1 MWETTEE
8 VYHNLIHFKE
18 WLPRSQWAHK
28 EKAQIYLLYNCLPTN
43 LKKKLLNIHPKT
55 ETALSVLY
63 GGELKQ
69 GPHLEGLDERA
80 IKDHLYHCRNVFNE
94 NKGCDRTDRCG
105 NPPEAGQPMS
115 ARSWMEYSPCESIN
129 KVMAALKPS
138 IW

>member
-1 MWETTEE
+1 M
-8 VYHNLIHFKE
+8 
-18 WLPRSQWAHK
+18 
-28 EKAQIYLLYNCLPTN
+28 LYNCLPTN

-69 GPHLEGLDERA
+69 GPLLEGLDERA